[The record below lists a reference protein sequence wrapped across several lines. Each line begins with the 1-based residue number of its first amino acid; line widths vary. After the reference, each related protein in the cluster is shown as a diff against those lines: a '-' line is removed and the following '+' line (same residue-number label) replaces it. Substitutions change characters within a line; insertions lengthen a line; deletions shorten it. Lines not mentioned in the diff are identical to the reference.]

1 MRVVVQCF
9 VFRKLRGKALI
20 LLILR
25 NLLLKDLISFSPS
38 VGASGGILV
47 CWVGAHFSANTLCV
61 TRSAIIIQFTS
72 IFSAESWT
80 LVSIYGPSQEPE
92 RSLFVQWLFDLSIPD
107 DENWLFMGDFNF
119 YRSVDNRNRN
129 GGNMNDMMI
138 FNSIISNL
146 GLLELPLKGRSFTW
160 SNMQDCPLLQQLDW
174 FFTTVSW
181 SASFPKTMVKPLT
194 RLISD
199 HVPCVV
205 QIGTSIPKADLFR
218 FENFWIEHD
227 GFFDLVTSVWNNHG
241 DSTDAAK
248 NLTAKF
254 KSLRKGLKK
263 WSKTISKLTTLIS
276 NCNLAVSFIDKLE
289 ELRDLTLAEWNFR
302 VIIKSKVLQ
311 YLRFKQI
318 YWQKRCTIRW
328 AKFGGE
334 NTKFFHAAATER
346 YRRNLITH
354 LQSDEGRMLTDHSEK
369 AEVIFQTFQQRMG
382 ISNSPVMHFNLP
394 GLMNRVNDLDFL
406 SLSFTTLEIDEVVK
420 KMPTDKATGPDGF
433 NGCFLKSCWPIIKHD
448 FYNLCAQFCEGSLL
462 LESINRSFITLVPKK
477 STPES

>member
-1 MRVVVQCF
+1 MKRI
-9 VFRKLRGKALI
+9 K
-20 LLILR
+20 
-25 NLLLKDLISFSPS
+25 
-38 VGASGGILV
+38 
-47 CWVGAHFSANTLCV
+47 LCV
-61 TRSAIIIQFTS
+61 
-72 IFSAESWT
+72 
-80 LVSIYGPSQEPE
+80 LQEPE

-107 DENWLFMGDFNF
+107 DENWLFMRDFNF

-369 AEVIFQTFQQRMG
+369 AE
-382 ISNSPVMHFNLP
+382 LP
-394 GLMNRVNDLDFL
+394 PQSFSMVFL
-406 SLSFTTLEIDEVVK
+406 SVINEAYAQGVLSMPIPTADSNFPVVQYADDTLL
-420 KMPTDKATGPDGF
+420 
-433 NGCFLKSCWPIIKHD
+433 FLT
-448 FYNLCAQFCEGSLL
+448 LL
-462 LESINRSFITLVPKK
+462 HLKNCSVSKPY
-477 STPES
+477 